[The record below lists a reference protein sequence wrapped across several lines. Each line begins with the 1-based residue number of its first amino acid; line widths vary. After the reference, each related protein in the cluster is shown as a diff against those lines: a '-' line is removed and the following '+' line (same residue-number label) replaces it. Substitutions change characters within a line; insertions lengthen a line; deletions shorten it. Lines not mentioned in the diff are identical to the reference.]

1 MLTPEQL
8 QNLPQELTDLYE
20 QLSEFILRDIA
31 RRIAK
36 GAQITDTAEYQM
48 YRARSLGLSTDEIA
62 AKIAEINGSSAAEV
76 NRLIREAA
84 AQSDEFDRKMLG
96 ADKGAAIP
104 LEDNQQLQKLI
115 SAQIAETAGKCENL
129 TNTMGFADHDFLG
142 RVYYLSMTD
151 MYRREMDAAHMK
163 VATGATDYMTA
174 IRQACNKLAASG
186 VRTIDYESGRSDR
199 IEVAARRAI
208 LTSVAH
214 VTHRI
219 SEQNGEEL
227 GADGW
232 EMSAHSGSRPSHA
245 VYQGRQYTQEQYER
259 IIKPL
264 ISEPNCRHDVFPII
278 LGVSEPVYTEE
289 ELQNI
294 DQPPF
299 TYEGRKY
306 TAYEASQQMRKME
319 RAMRKQKDRCIVA
332 DATGDEESFTAASIK
347 LRRQKDIYEDF
358 CKAADSYTQYERTYV
373 AGYDRR
379 LAGKTGAVTRK
390 QREFEKAQMR
400 LTEGTSHDIIEK
412 TETSDFKNI
421 ISPQNGMSKE
431 YQTVLENKFSGG
443 TADAKRAFTRYVKH
457 DSVAD
462 SSYDKTAHFSPV
474 TQKIKMNF
482 AKDQIN
488 PKGSGTTFFH
498 EHGHYI
504 DYTSCEGDGYTSTKS
519 PEFGKLLKSDFDSY
533 VNSVMKQNHIELP
546 AAYYKISKELSGH
559 KQHSVSDLFGG
570 ISGNQCVGR
579 YRHKDLYWT
588 KNGAVEKEAFAHM
601 YEAQFDAEKYELMK
615 KYFPNALN
623 EFEKLL
629 NGVIK

>member
-36 GAQITDTAEYQM
+36 GVQITDTAEYQM

-96 ADKGAAIP
+96 AEKGAAVP
-104 LEDNQQLQKLI
+104 LEENTQLQKLI

-151 MYRREMDAAHMK
+151 MYRREMDSAHMK

-199 IEVAARRAI
+199 IEVAARRAL

-278 LGVSEPVYTEE
+278 LGVSEPTYTEE

-299 TYEGRKY
+299 TYEGRTY

-332 DATGDEESFTAASIK
+332 DAAGDEESFTAASIK

-358 CKAADSYTQYERTYV
+358 CKAADSYTEYERTYV

-390 QREFEKAQMR
+390 QRKFEKAQLKM
-400 LTEGTSHDIIEK
+400 
-412 TETSDFKNI
+412 
-421 ISPQNGMSKE
+421 Q
-431 YQTVLENKFSGG
+431 
-443 TADAKRAFTRYVKH
+443 
-457 DSVAD
+457 DSVD
-462 SSYDKTAHFSPV
+462 YMSNSFKPKMSPKNFEL
-474 TQKIKMNF
+474 KIDN
-482 AKDQIN
+482 Q
-488 PKGSGTTFFH
+488 T
-498 EHGHYI
+498 
-504 DYTSCEGDGYTSTKS
+504 
-519 PEFGKLLKSDFDSY
+519 LQLKKIE
-533 VNSVMKQNHIELP
+533 NSK
-546 AAYYKISKELSGH
+546 
-559 KQHSVSDLFGG
+559 F
-570 ISGNQCVGR
+570 
-579 YRHKDLYWT
+579 DLYT
-588 KNGAVEKEAFAHM
+588 DEPDDKKQMAVR
-601 YEAQFDAEKYELMK
+601 
-615 KYFPNALN
+615 NT
-623 EFEKLL
+623 EKLL
-629 NGVIK
+629 TQALSKMPAKVDMPKVAVVDFERNGLNSNAIAGFHAESNTLFVNRKYKSKQDVLDYVNKTSGYFSNNTELAPYLHELGHKYYEDSIKTLAKSENMEYNKAKAIIDSRINDLIHDKNDHGDYLEQNISAYAQKGYLKNKTTEVVAECFAASPENNEAASILSLLKRSD

>member
-8 QNLPQELTDLYE
+8 QNLPQELTDLYD

-36 GAQITDTAEYQM
+36 GAEITDTAEYQL
-48 YRARSLGLSTDEIA
+48 YRAKSLGLSTDEIA
-62 AKIAEINGSSAAEV
+62 AKIAEINGSSASEI

-96 ADKGAAIP
+96 VDKGAAVP
-104 LEDNQQLQKLI
+104 LEENAQLQKLI

-151 MYRREMDAAHMK
+151 MYRREMDSAHMK
-163 VATGATDYMTA
+163 VVTGATDYMTA

-186 VRTIDYESGRSDR
+186 VRTIDYESRRSDR

-245 VYQGRQYTQEQYER
+245 VYQGRQYTQKQYER

-289 ELQNI
+289 ELRNI

-299 TYEGRKY
+299 TYEGRTY

-332 DATGDEESFTAASIK
+332 DAAGDEESFTAASIK

-358 CKAADSYTQYERTYV
+358 CKAADSYTEYERTYV

-400 LTEGTSHDIIEK
+400 LTDQSNSGKIKGQRAVVSNSDGTKHYAHKVGTIDVNDQNAVNKFVSRFEK
-412 TETSDFKNI
+412 KYTNADKEHCLVIKPDGTVYMSRGD
-421 ISPQNGMSKE
+421 GMSVNTFELLGEKELKGCFTTHNHPKE
-431 YQTVLENKFSGG
+431 YTQYSFSYEDFDFTRATSG
-443 TADAKRAFTRYVKH
+443 KRMRAF
-457 DSVAD
+457 
-462 SSYDKTAHFSPV
+462 
-474 TQKIKMNF
+474 
-482 AKDQIN
+482 
-488 PKGSGTTFFH
+488 
-498 EHGHYI
+498 
-504 DYTSCEGDGYTSTKS
+504 DYKYE
-519 PEFGKLLKSDFDSY
+519 
-533 VNSVMKQNHIELP
+533 
-546 AAYYKISKELSGH
+546 
-559 KQHSVSDLFGG
+559 
-570 ISGNQCVGR
+570 
-579 YRHKDLYWT
+579 
-588 KNGAVEKEAFAHM
+588 
-601 YEAQFDAEKYELMK
+601 YEAIFPDKPIPQEEMEDVFSEMKSQKYVLFDESGLPEEDFIENAQHIIVENACK
-615 KYFPNALN
+615 KLGITYTRRL
-623 EFEKLL
+623 KD
-629 NGVIK
+629 G

>member
-8 QNLPQELTDLYE
+8 QNLPQELTDLYD

-36 GAQITDTAEYQM
+36 GAQITDTAEYQL

-62 AKIAEINGSSAAEV
+62 AKIAEINGSSAAEI

-96 ADKGAAIP
+96 ADNGAAVP
-104 LEDNQQLQKLI
+104 LEENKQLQKLI
-115 SAQIAETAGKCENL
+115 SAQIKETSGKCENL

-151 MYRREMDAAHMK
+151 MYRREMDSAHMK
-163 VATGATDYMTA
+163 VATGTTDYMTA

-186 VRTIDYESGRSDR
+186 VRTIDYESGRSNR
-199 IEVAARRAI
+199 IEVAARRAL

-219 SEQNGEEL
+219 SEENGEEL

-245 VYQGRQYTQEQYER
+245 IYQGRQYTQEQYER

-332 DATGDEESFTAASIK
+332 DAAGDEDSFTAASIK

-379 LAGKTGAVTRK
+379 LAGKTGAVTRR
-390 QREFEKAQMR
+390 QREFEKAQVR
-400 LTEGTSHDIIEK
+400 LTDSSGSDKIKGQRAVVRDSDGTKHYAHKVGTIDVNDQNAVNKLVSKFEK
-412 TETSDFKNI
+412 KYTHADKEHCLVIKSDGTVYMSRGDGNSVNTFELLGEEELKGCFTTHNHPKEYTQYSFSFQDFDFTREINGKRMRAIDFKY
-421 ISPQNGMSKE
+421 E
-431 YQTVLENKFSGG
+431 
-443 TADAKRAFTRYVKH
+443 
-457 DSVAD
+457 
-462 SSYDKTAHFSPV
+462 
-474 TQKIKMNF
+474 
-482 AKDQIN
+482 
-488 PKGSGTTFFH
+488 
-498 EHGHYI
+498 
-504 DYTSCEGDGYTSTKS
+504 
-519 PEFGKLLKSDFDSY
+519 
-533 VNSVMKQNHIELP
+533 
-546 AAYYKISKELSGH
+546 
-559 KQHSVSDLFGG
+559 
-570 ISGNQCVGR
+570 
-579 YRHKDLYWT
+579 
-588 KNGAVEKEAFAHM
+588 
-601 YEAQFDAEKYELMK
+601 YEAI
-615 KYFPNALN
+615 FPNRTISESEMLDVYN
-623 EFEKLL
+623 DVENDKHKLFDECGYGFDDYEE
-629 NGVIK
+629 NIQHVVIKEMCKRLGIKYTRRLRDG

>member
-8 QNLPQELTDLYE
+8 QNLPQELTDLYD

-36 GAQITDTAEYQM
+36 GAEITDTAEYQL
-48 YRARSLGLSTDEIA
+48 YRAKSLGLSTDEIA
-62 AKIAEINGSSAAEV
+62 AKIAEINGSSASEI

-96 ADKGAAIP
+96 VDKGAAVP
-104 LEDNQQLQKLI
+104 LEENAQLQKLI

-151 MYRREMDAAHMK
+151 MYRQEMDSAHMK

-299 TYEGRKY
+299 TYEGRTY

-332 DATGDEESFTAASIK
+332 DAAGDEEAFATASIR
-347 LRRQKDIYEDF
+347 LNRQKYIYEDF
-358 CKAADSYTQYERTYV
+358 CKAADSYTEYERTYV
-373 AGYDRR
+373 TGFNRSIAARSGVAAIKKEYKLIASTLDKSAVPSIDDFKKMLYNNSDEYKQLRHQFNEKVINSDYDDIKH
-379 LAGKTGAVTRK
+379 LNGSLSDKVTR
-390 QREFEKAQMR
+390 QW
-400 LTEGTSHDIIEK
+400 
-412 TETSDFKNI
+412 
-421 ISPQNGMSKE
+421 
-431 YQTVLENKFSGG
+431 YVL
-443 TADAKRAFTRYVKH
+443 
-457 DSVAD
+457 
-462 SSYDKTAHFSPV
+462 YDKKIPDMIDRNQSIEDQARQAHALRNQFRTNARDLMLNQDERKWLDKSHPNLTFEEQVDKKMSDKGMTRDEAIQDILKTAS
-474 TQKIKMNF
+474 
-482 AKDQIN
+482 
-488 PKGSGTTFFH
+488 
-498 EHGHYI
+498 
-504 DYTSCEGDGYTSTKS
+504 KS
-519 PEFGKLLKSDFDSY
+519 NKKVNEKFKL
-533 VNSVMKQNHIELP
+533 
-546 AAYYKISKELSGH
+546 
-559 KQHSVSDLFGG
+559 
-570 ISGNQCVGR
+570 
-579 YRHKDLYWT
+579 
-588 KNGAVEKEAFAHM
+588 
-601 YEAQFDAEKYELMK
+601 
-615 KYFPNALN
+615 
-623 EFEKLL
+623 
-629 NGVIK
+629 

>member
-8 QNLPQELTDLYE
+8 QNLPQELTDLYD

-36 GAQITDTAEYQM
+36 GAQITDTAEYQL

-62 AKIAEINGSSAAEV
+62 AKIAEINGSSAAEI

-96 ADKGAAIP
+96 VDKGAAVP
-104 LEDNQQLQKLI
+104 LEENAQLQKLI

-151 MYRREMDAAHMK
+151 MYRREMDSAHMK
-163 VATGATDYMTA
+163 VVTGATDYMTA
-174 IRQACNKLAASG
+174 IRQDCNKLAASG
-186 VRTIDYESGRSDR
+186 VRTIDYESRRSDR
-199 IEVAARRAI
+199 IEVATRRAI

-245 VYQGRQYTQEQYER
+245 VYQGRQYTQKQYER

-299 TYEGRKY
+299 TYEGRTY

-332 DATGDEESFTAASIK
+332 DAAGDEEAFATASIR
-347 LRRQKDIYEDF
+347 LNRQKYIYEDF
-358 CKAADSYTQYERTYV
+358 CKAADSYTEYERTYV
-373 AGYDRR
+373 TGFNRSIAARSGVAAIKKEYKLIASTLDKSAVPSIDDFKKMLYNNSDEYKQLRHQFNEKVINSDYDDIKH
-379 LAGKTGAVTRK
+379 LNGSLSDKVTR
-390 QREFEKAQMR
+390 QW
-400 LTEGTSHDIIEK
+400 
-412 TETSDFKNI
+412 
-421 ISPQNGMSKE
+421 
-431 YQTVLENKFSGG
+431 YVL
-443 TADAKRAFTRYVKH
+443 
-457 DSVAD
+457 
-462 SSYDKTAHFSPV
+462 YDKKIPDMIDRNQSIEDQARQAHALRNQFRTNARDLMLNQDERKWLDKSHPNLTFEEQVDKKMSDKGMTRDEAIQDILKTAS
-474 TQKIKMNF
+474 
-482 AKDQIN
+482 
-488 PKGSGTTFFH
+488 
-498 EHGHYI
+498 
-504 DYTSCEGDGYTSTKS
+504 KS
-519 PEFGKLLKSDFDSY
+519 NKKVNEKFKL
-533 VNSVMKQNHIELP
+533 
-546 AAYYKISKELSGH
+546 
-559 KQHSVSDLFGG
+559 
-570 ISGNQCVGR
+570 
-579 YRHKDLYWT
+579 
-588 KNGAVEKEAFAHM
+588 
-601 YEAQFDAEKYELMK
+601 
-615 KYFPNALN
+615 
-623 EFEKLL
+623 
-629 NGVIK
+629 

>member
-8 QNLPQELTDLYE
+8 QNLPQELTDLYSE
-20 QLSEFILRDIA
+20 LSEFILRDIA

-36 GAQITDTAEYQM
+36 GAQITDTAEYQL

-62 AKIAEINGSSAAEV
+62 EKIAEINGSSAAEI

-96 ADKGAAIP
+96 AEKGAAVP
-104 LEDNQQLQKLI
+104 LEENTQLQKLI

-151 MYRREMDAAHMK
+151 MYRREMDSAHMK

-199 IEVAARRAI
+199 IEVAARRAL

-278 LGVSEPVYTEE
+278 LGVSEPTYTEE
-289 ELQNI
+289 ELRNI

-299 TYEGRKY
+299 TYEGRTY

-332 DATGDEESFTAASIK
+332 DAAGDEESFTAASIK

-358 CKAADSYTQYERTYV
+358 CKAADSYTEYERTYV

-390 QREFEKAQMR
+390 QRKFEKAQLKM
-400 LTEGTSHDIIEK
+400 
-412 TETSDFKNI
+412 
-421 ISPQNGMSKE
+421 Q
-431 YQTVLENKFSGG
+431 
-443 TADAKRAFTRYVKH
+443 
-457 DSVAD
+457 DSVD
-462 SSYDKTAHFSPV
+462 YMSNSFKPKMSPKNFEL
-474 TQKIKMNF
+474 KIDN
-482 AKDQIN
+482 Q
-488 PKGSGTTFFH
+488 T
-498 EHGHYI
+498 
-504 DYTSCEGDGYTSTKS
+504 
-519 PEFGKLLKSDFDSY
+519 LQLKKIE
-533 VNSVMKQNHIELP
+533 NSK
-546 AAYYKISKELSGH
+546 
-559 KQHSVSDLFGG
+559 F
-570 ISGNQCVGR
+570 
-579 YRHKDLYWT
+579 DLYT
-588 KNGAVEKEAFAHM
+588 DEPDDKKQMAVR
-601 YEAQFDAEKYELMK
+601 
-615 KYFPNALN
+615 NT
-623 EFEKLL
+623 EKLL
-629 NGVIK
+629 TQALSKMPAKVDMPKVAVVDFERNGLNSNAIAGFHAESNTLFVNRKYKSKQDVLDYVNKTSGYFSNNTELAPYLHELGHKYYEDSIKTLAKSENMEYNKAKAIIDSRINDLIHDKNDHGDYLEQNISAYAQKGYLKNKTTEVVAECFAASPENNEAASILSLLKRSD

>member
-8 QNLPQELTDLYE
+8 QNLPQELTDLYG
-20 QLSEFILRDIA
+20 QLSEFILQDIA

-36 GAQITDTAEYQM
+36 GAQITDTAEYQL

-62 AKIAEINGSSAAEV
+62 AKIAEINGSSAAEI

-151 MYRREMDAAHMK
+151 MYRREMDSAHMK
-163 VATGATDYMTA
+163 VVTGVTDYMTA

-199 IEVAARRAI
+199 IEVAARRTL

-299 TYEGRKY
+299 TYEGRTY

-332 DATGDEESFTAASIK
+332 DAAGDEEAFATASIR
-347 LRRQKDIYEDF
+347 LNRQKYIYEDF
-358 CKAADSYTQYERTYV
+358 CKAADSYTEYERTYV
-373 AGYDRR
+373 TGFNRSIAARSGVAAIKKEYKLIASTLDKSAVPSIDDFKKMLYNNSDEYKQLRHQFNEKVINSDYDDIKH
-379 LAGKTGAVTRK
+379 LNGSLSDKVTR
-390 QREFEKAQMR
+390 QW
-400 LTEGTSHDIIEK
+400 
-412 TETSDFKNI
+412 
-421 ISPQNGMSKE
+421 
-431 YQTVLENKFSGG
+431 YVL
-443 TADAKRAFTRYVKH
+443 
-457 DSVAD
+457 
-462 SSYDKTAHFSPV
+462 YDKKIPDMIDRNQSIEDQARQAHALRNQFRTNARDLMLNQDERKWLDKSHPNLTFEEQVDKKMSDKGMTRDEAIQDILKTAS
-474 TQKIKMNF
+474 
-482 AKDQIN
+482 
-488 PKGSGTTFFH
+488 
-498 EHGHYI
+498 
-504 DYTSCEGDGYTSTKS
+504 KS
-519 PEFGKLLKSDFDSY
+519 NKKVNEKFKL
-533 VNSVMKQNHIELP
+533 
-546 AAYYKISKELSGH
+546 
-559 KQHSVSDLFGG
+559 
-570 ISGNQCVGR
+570 
-579 YRHKDLYWT
+579 
-588 KNGAVEKEAFAHM
+588 
-601 YEAQFDAEKYELMK
+601 
-615 KYFPNALN
+615 
-623 EFEKLL
+623 
-629 NGVIK
+629 

>member
-8 QNLPQELTDLYE
+8 QNLPQELTDLYD

-36 GAQITDTAEYQM
+36 GAQITDTAEYQL
-48 YRARSLGLSTDEIA
+48 YRAKSLGLSTDEIA

-104 LEDNQQLQKLI
+104 LEENTQLQKLI

-151 MYRREMDAAHMK
+151 MYRREMDSAHMK
-163 VATGATDYMTA
+163 VVTGATDYMTA

-199 IEVAARRAI
+199 IEVAARRAL

-245 VYQGRQYTQEQYER
+245 VYQGRQYTQKQYER

-299 TYEGRKY
+299 TYEGRTY

-332 DATGDEESFTAASIK
+332 DAAGDEESFTTASIK

-390 QREFEKAQMR
+390 QRAFEKVQIR
-400 LTEGTSHDIIEK
+400 LTEEKNRAIIEQEK
-412 TETSDFKNI
+412 RKEQFRSDLKRGKINTSLDVKNQKKHI
-421 ISPQNGMSKE
+421 ISPEWKNNVRQQIKKLHDGDTKAASPKSRLFKDVTPEKLFKE
-431 YQTVLENKFSGG
+431 YSGKGTLRLQKNSTTVDEFV
-443 TADAKRAFTRYVKH
+443 TADYPVGITFDRKLQKYVRTRRFQIRYQDGGYH
-457 DSVAD
+457 L
-462 SSYDKTAHFSPV
+462 FPV
-474 TQKIKMNF
+474 
-482 AKDQIN
+482 
-488 PKGSGTTFFH
+488 S
-498 EHGHYI
+498 
-504 DYTSCEGDGYTSTKS
+504 
-519 PEFGKLLKSDFDSY
+519 
-533 VNSVMKQNHIELP
+533 
-546 AAYYKISKELSGH
+546 
-559 KQHSVSDLFGG
+559 
-570 ISGNQCVGR
+570 
-579 YRHKDLYWT
+579 
-588 KNGAVEKEAFAHM
+588 EKE
-601 YEAQFDAEKYELMK
+601 DD
-615 KYFPNALN
+615 
-623 EFEKLL
+623 
-629 NGVIK
+629 

>member
-8 QNLPQELTDLYE
+8 QNLPQELTDLYD

-36 GAQITDTAEYQM
+36 GAQITDTAEYQL

-62 AKIAEINGSSAAEV
+62 AKIAEINGSSAAEI

-96 ADKGAAIP
+96 ADKGAAVP
-104 LEDNQQLQKLI
+104 LEENTQLQKLI
-115 SAQIAETAGKCENL
+115 SAQIVETAGKCENL

-151 MYRREMDAAHMK
+151 MYRREMDSAHMK

-199 IEVAARRAI
+199 IEVAARRAL

-289 ELQNI
+289 ELKNI
-294 DQPPF
+294 DQSPF

-332 DATGDEESFTAASIK
+332 DAAGDEDSFTAASIK

-390 QREFEKAQMR
+390 QREFEKAQIR
-400 LTEGTSHDIIEK
+400 LTEEKNRAIIEQEK
-412 TETSDFKNI
+412 RKEQFRSDLKSGKINTSLDVKNQKKHI
-421 ISPQNGMSKE
+421 ISPEWKNNVRQQIKKLHDGDTKAASPKSRLFKDVTPEKLFKE
-431 YQTVLENKFSGG
+431 YSGKGTLRLQKNSTTVDEFV
-443 TADAKRAFTRYVKH
+443 TADYPVGITFDRKLQKYVRTRRFQIRYQDGGYH
-457 DSVAD
+457 L
-462 SSYDKTAHFSPV
+462 FPV
-474 TQKIKMNF
+474 
-482 AKDQIN
+482 
-488 PKGSGTTFFH
+488 S
-498 EHGHYI
+498 
-504 DYTSCEGDGYTSTKS
+504 
-519 PEFGKLLKSDFDSY
+519 
-533 VNSVMKQNHIELP
+533 
-546 AAYYKISKELSGH
+546 
-559 KQHSVSDLFGG
+559 
-570 ISGNQCVGR
+570 
-579 YRHKDLYWT
+579 
-588 KNGAVEKEAFAHM
+588 EKE
-601 YEAQFDAEKYELMK
+601 DD
-615 KYFPNALN
+615 
-623 EFEKLL
+623 
-629 NGVIK
+629 

>member
-8 QNLPQELTDLYE
+8 QNLPQELTDLYD

-36 GAQITDTAEYQM
+36 GAEITDTAEYQL
-48 YRARSLGLSTDEIA
+48 YRAKSLGLSTDEIA
-62 AKIAEINGSSAAEV
+62 AKIAEINGSSASEI

-96 ADKGAAIP
+96 VDKGAAVP
-104 LEDNQQLQKLI
+104 LEENAQLQKLI

-151 MYRREMDAAHMK
+151 MYRREMDSAHMK
-163 VATGATDYMTA
+163 VVTGATDYMTA

-278 LGVSEPVYTEE
+278 LGVSEPTYTEE

-299 TYEGRKY
+299 TYEGRTY

-332 DATGDEESFTAASIK
+332 DAAGDEESFTTASIK

-390 QREFEKAQMR
+390 QRAFEKVQIR
-400 LTEGTSHDIIEK
+400 LTEEKNRAIIEQEK
-412 TETSDFKNI
+412 RKEQFRSDLKSGKINTSLDVKNQKKHI
-421 ISPQNGMSKE
+421 ISPEWKNNVRQQIKKLHDGDTKAASPKSRLFKDVTPEKLFKE
-431 YQTVLENKFSGG
+431 YSGKGTLRLQKNSTTVDEFV
-443 TADAKRAFTRYVKH
+443 TADYPVGITFDRKLQKYVRTRRFQIRYQDGGYH
-457 DSVAD
+457 L
-462 SSYDKTAHFSPV
+462 FPV
-474 TQKIKMNF
+474 
-482 AKDQIN
+482 
-488 PKGSGTTFFH
+488 S
-498 EHGHYI
+498 
-504 DYTSCEGDGYTSTKS
+504 
-519 PEFGKLLKSDFDSY
+519 
-533 VNSVMKQNHIELP
+533 
-546 AAYYKISKELSGH
+546 
-559 KQHSVSDLFGG
+559 
-570 ISGNQCVGR
+570 
-579 YRHKDLYWT
+579 
-588 KNGAVEKEAFAHM
+588 EKE
-601 YEAQFDAEKYELMK
+601 DD
-615 KYFPNALN
+615 
-623 EFEKLL
+623 
-629 NGVIK
+629 

>member
-8 QNLPQELTDLYE
+8 QNLPQDLTDLYE

-36 GAQITDTAEYQM
+36 GAQITDTAEYQL

-62 AKIAEINGSSAAEV
+62 AKIAEINGSSAAEI

-104 LEDNQQLQKLI
+104 LEENTQLQKLI
-115 SAQIAETAGKCENL
+115 SAQIKETSWKCENL

-151 MYRREMDAAHMK
+151 MYRREMDSAHMK
-163 VATGATDYMTA
+163 VTTGATDYMTA
-174 IRQACNKLAASG
+174 IRQACSKLAASG

-199 IEVAARRAI
+199 IEVAARRAL

-219 SEQNGEEL
+219 SEENGEEL

-245 VYQGRQYTQEQYER
+245 IYQGRQYTQEQYER

-278 LGVSEPVYTEE
+278 LGVSEPAYTEE
-289 ELQNI
+289 ELRNI

-332 DATGDEESFTAASIK
+332 DAAGDEESFTAASIK

-379 LAGKTGAVTRK
+379 LAGKTGAVTRR
-390 QREFEKAQMR
+390 QREFEKAQVR
-400 LTEGTSHDIIEK
+400 LTDSSGSDKIKGQRAVVRDSDGTKHYAHKVGTIDVNDQNAVNKLVSKFEK
-412 TETSDFKNI
+412 KYTHADKEHCLVIKSDGTVYMSRGDGNSVNTFELLGEEELKGCFTTHNHPKEYTQYSFSFQDFDFTREINGKRMRAIDFKY
-421 ISPQNGMSKE
+421 E
-431 YQTVLENKFSGG
+431 
-443 TADAKRAFTRYVKH
+443 
-457 DSVAD
+457 
-462 SSYDKTAHFSPV
+462 
-474 TQKIKMNF
+474 
-482 AKDQIN
+482 
-488 PKGSGTTFFH
+488 
-498 EHGHYI
+498 
-504 DYTSCEGDGYTSTKS
+504 
-519 PEFGKLLKSDFDSY
+519 
-533 VNSVMKQNHIELP
+533 
-546 AAYYKISKELSGH
+546 
-559 KQHSVSDLFGG
+559 
-570 ISGNQCVGR
+570 
-579 YRHKDLYWT
+579 
-588 KNGAVEKEAFAHM
+588 
-601 YEAQFDAEKYELMK
+601 YEAI
-615 KYFPNALN
+615 FPNRTISESEMLDVYN
-623 EFEKLL
+623 DVENDKHKLFDECGYGFDDYEE
-629 NGVIK
+629 NIQHVVIKEMCKRLGIKYTRRLRDG

>member
-8 QNLPQELTDLYE
+8 QNLPQELTDLYD

-36 GAQITDTAEYQM
+36 GAQITDTAEYQL

-62 AKIAEINGSSAAEV
+62 AKIAEINGSSAAEI

-96 ADKGAAIP
+96 VDKGAAVP
-104 LEDNQQLQKLI
+104 LEENAQLQKLI

-151 MYRREMDAAHMK
+151 MYRREMDSAHMK
-163 VATGATDYMTA
+163 VVTGATDYMTA
-174 IRQACNKLAASG
+174 IRQDCNKLAASG

-199 IEVAARRAI
+199 IEVAARRTL

-299 TYEGRKY
+299 TYEGRTY

-332 DATGDEESFTAASIK
+332 DAAGDEEAFATASIR
-347 LRRQKDIYEDF
+347 LNRQKYIYEDF
-358 CKAADSYTQYERTYV
+358 CKAADSYTEYERTYV
-373 AGYDRR
+373 TGFNRSIAARSGVAAIKKEYKLIASTLDKSAVPSIDDFKKMLYNNSDEYKQLRHQFNEKVINSDYDDIKH
-379 LAGKTGAVTRK
+379 LNGSLSDKVTR
-390 QREFEKAQMR
+390 QW
-400 LTEGTSHDIIEK
+400 
-412 TETSDFKNI
+412 
-421 ISPQNGMSKE
+421 
-431 YQTVLENKFSGG
+431 YVL
-443 TADAKRAFTRYVKH
+443 
-457 DSVAD
+457 
-462 SSYDKTAHFSPV
+462 YDKKIPDMIDRNQSIEDQARQAHALRNQFRTNARDLMLNQDERKWLDKSHPNLTFEEQVDKKMSDKGMTRDEAIQDILKTAS
-474 TQKIKMNF
+474 
-482 AKDQIN
+482 
-488 PKGSGTTFFH
+488 
-498 EHGHYI
+498 
-504 DYTSCEGDGYTSTKS
+504 KS
-519 PEFGKLLKSDFDSY
+519 NKKVNEKFKL
-533 VNSVMKQNHIELP
+533 
-546 AAYYKISKELSGH
+546 
-559 KQHSVSDLFGG
+559 
-570 ISGNQCVGR
+570 
-579 YRHKDLYWT
+579 
-588 KNGAVEKEAFAHM
+588 
-601 YEAQFDAEKYELMK
+601 
-615 KYFPNALN
+615 
-623 EFEKLL
+623 
-629 NGVIK
+629 

>member
-8 QNLPQELTDLYE
+8 QNLPQELTDLYD

-36 GAQITDTAEYQM
+36 GAQITDTAEYQL

-62 AKIAEINGSSAAEV
+62 AKIAEINGSSAAEI

-104 LEDNQQLQKLI
+104 LEENTQLQKLI

-151 MYRREMDAAHMK
+151 MYRREMDSAHMK
-163 VATGATDYMTA
+163 VVTGVTDYMTA

-199 IEVAARRAI
+199 IEVAARRTL

-289 ELQNI
+289 ELKNI
-294 DQPPF
+294 DQSPF

-332 DATGDEESFTAASIK
+332 DAAGDEDSFTAASIK

-390 QREFEKAQMR
+390 QREFEKAQIR
-400 LTEGTSHDIIEK
+400 LTEEKNRAIIEQEK
-412 TETSDFKNI
+412 RKEQFRSDLKSGKINTSLDVKNQKKHI
-421 ISPQNGMSKE
+421 ISPEWKNNVRQQIKKLHDGDTKAASPKSRLFKDVTPEKLFKE
-431 YQTVLENKFSGG
+431 YSGKGTLRLQKNSTTVDEFV
-443 TADAKRAFTRYVKH
+443 TADYPVGITFDRKMQKYVRTRRFQIRYQDGGYH
-457 DSVAD
+457 L
-462 SSYDKTAHFSPV
+462 FPV
-474 TQKIKMNF
+474 
-482 AKDQIN
+482 
-488 PKGSGTTFFH
+488 S
-498 EHGHYI
+498 
-504 DYTSCEGDGYTSTKS
+504 
-519 PEFGKLLKSDFDSY
+519 
-533 VNSVMKQNHIELP
+533 
-546 AAYYKISKELSGH
+546 
-559 KQHSVSDLFGG
+559 
-570 ISGNQCVGR
+570 
-579 YRHKDLYWT
+579 
-588 KNGAVEKEAFAHM
+588 EKE
-601 YEAQFDAEKYELMK
+601 DD
-615 KYFPNALN
+615 
-623 EFEKLL
+623 
-629 NGVIK
+629 

>member
-8 QNLPQELTDLYE
+8 QNLPQELTDLYD

-36 GAQITDTAEYQM
+36 GAQITDTAEYQL

-62 AKIAEINGSSAAEV
+62 AKIAEINGSSAAEI

-104 LEDNQQLQKLI
+104 LEENTQLQKLI

-163 VATGATDYMTA
+163 VVTGATDYMTA

-199 IEVAARRAI
+199 IEVAARRAL

-299 TYEGRKY
+299 TYEGRTY

-332 DATGDEESFTAASIK
+332 DAAGDEEAFATASIR
-347 LRRQKDIYEDF
+347 LNRQKYIYEDF
-358 CKAADSYTQYERTYV
+358 CKAADSYTEYERTYV
-373 AGYDRR
+373 TGFNRSIAARSGVAAIKKEYKLIASTLDKSAVPSIDDFKKMLYNSDEYKQLRHQFNEKVINSDYDDIKH
-379 LAGKTGAVTRK
+379 LNGSLSDKVTR
-390 QREFEKAQMR
+390 QW
-400 LTEGTSHDIIEK
+400 
-412 TETSDFKNI
+412 
-421 ISPQNGMSKE
+421 
-431 YQTVLENKFSGG
+431 YVL
-443 TADAKRAFTRYVKH
+443 
-457 DSVAD
+457 
-462 SSYDKTAHFSPV
+462 YDKKIPDMIDRNQSIEDQARQAHALRNQFRTNARDLMLNQDERKWLDKSHPNLTFEEQVDKKMSDKGMTRDEAIQDILKTAS
-474 TQKIKMNF
+474 
-482 AKDQIN
+482 
-488 PKGSGTTFFH
+488 
-498 EHGHYI
+498 
-504 DYTSCEGDGYTSTKS
+504 KS
-519 PEFGKLLKSDFDSY
+519 NKKVNEKFKL
-533 VNSVMKQNHIELP
+533 
-546 AAYYKISKELSGH
+546 
-559 KQHSVSDLFGG
+559 
-570 ISGNQCVGR
+570 
-579 YRHKDLYWT
+579 
-588 KNGAVEKEAFAHM
+588 
-601 YEAQFDAEKYELMK
+601 
-615 KYFPNALN
+615 
-623 EFEKLL
+623 
-629 NGVIK
+629 

>member
-8 QNLPQELTDLYE
+8 QNLPQELTDLYG
-20 QLSEFILRDIA
+20 QLSEFILQDIA

-36 GAQITDTAEYQM
+36 GAQITDTAEYQL

-62 AKIAEINGSSAAEV
+62 AKIAEINGSSAAEI

-104 LEDNQQLQKLI
+104 LEENTQLQKLI

-151 MYRREMDAAHMK
+151 MYRREMDSAHMK
-163 VATGATDYMTA
+163 VVTGVTDYMTA
-174 IRQACNKLAASG
+174 IRQACNKLVASG

-278 LGVSEPVYTEE
+278 LGVSEPTYTEE

-299 TYEGRKY
+299 TYEGRTY

-332 DATGDEESFTAASIK
+332 DAAGDEEAFATASIR
-347 LRRQKDIYEDF
+347 LNRQKYIYEDF
-358 CKAADSYTQYERTYV
+358 CKAADSYTEYERTYV
-373 AGYDRR
+373 TGFNRSIAARSGVAAIKKEYKLIASTLDKSAVPSIDDFKKMLYNNSDEYKQLRHQFNEKVINSDYDDIKH
-379 LAGKTGAVTRK
+379 LNGSLSDKVTRQWYVLHDK
-390 QREFEKAQMR
+390 KIPDMIDRNQSIEDQARQAHALRNQFRTNARDLMLNQDERKWLDKSHPNLTFEEQVDKKMSDKGMTRDEAIQ
-400 LTEGTSHDIIEK
+400 DI
-412 TETSDFKNI
+412 
-421 ISPQNGMSKE
+421 
-431 YQTVLENKFSGG
+431 L
-443 TADAKRAFTRYVKH
+443 
-457 DSVAD
+457 
-462 SSYDKTAHFSPV
+462 KTAS
-474 TQKIKMNF
+474 
-482 AKDQIN
+482 
-488 PKGSGTTFFH
+488 
-498 EHGHYI
+498 
-504 DYTSCEGDGYTSTKS
+504 KS
-519 PEFGKLLKSDFDSY
+519 NKKVNEKFKL
-533 VNSVMKQNHIELP
+533 
-546 AAYYKISKELSGH
+546 
-559 KQHSVSDLFGG
+559 
-570 ISGNQCVGR
+570 
-579 YRHKDLYWT
+579 
-588 KNGAVEKEAFAHM
+588 
-601 YEAQFDAEKYELMK
+601 
-615 KYFPNALN
+615 
-623 EFEKLL
+623 
-629 NGVIK
+629 

>member
-8 QNLPQELTDLYE
+8 QNLPQELTDLYD

-36 GAQITDTAEYQM
+36 GAQITDTAEYQL

-62 AKIAEINGSSAAEV
+62 AKIAEINGSSAAEI

-96 ADKGAAIP
+96 VDKGAAVP
-104 LEDNQQLQKLI
+104 LEENAQLQKLI

-151 MYRREMDAAHMK
+151 MYRREMDSAHMK
-163 VATGATDYMTA
+163 VVTGATDYMTA
-174 IRQACNKLAASG
+174 IRQDCNKLAASG
-186 VRTIDYESGRSDR
+186 VRTIDYESRRSDR

-299 TYEGRKY
+299 TYEGRTY

-332 DATGDEESFTAASIK
+332 DAAGDEEAFATASIR
-347 LRRQKDIYEDF
+347 LNRQKYIYEDF
-358 CKAADSYTQYERTYV
+358 CKAADSYTEYERTYV
-373 AGYDRR
+373 TGFNRSIAARSGVAAIKKEYKLIASTLDKSAVPSIDDFKKMLYNNSDEYKQLRHQFNEKVINSDYDDIKH
-379 LAGKTGAVTRK
+379 LNGSLSDKVTRQWYVLHDK
-390 QREFEKAQMR
+390 KIPDMIDRNQSIEDQARQAHALRNQFRTNARDLMLNQDERKWLDKSHPNLTFEEQVDKKMSDKGMTRDEAIQ
-400 LTEGTSHDIIEK
+400 DI
-412 TETSDFKNI
+412 
-421 ISPQNGMSKE
+421 
-431 YQTVLENKFSGG
+431 L
-443 TADAKRAFTRYVKH
+443 
-457 DSVAD
+457 
-462 SSYDKTAHFSPV
+462 KTAS
-474 TQKIKMNF
+474 
-482 AKDQIN
+482 
-488 PKGSGTTFFH
+488 
-498 EHGHYI
+498 
-504 DYTSCEGDGYTSTKS
+504 KS
-519 PEFGKLLKSDFDSY
+519 NKKVNEKFKL
-533 VNSVMKQNHIELP
+533 
-546 AAYYKISKELSGH
+546 
-559 KQHSVSDLFGG
+559 
-570 ISGNQCVGR
+570 
-579 YRHKDLYWT
+579 
-588 KNGAVEKEAFAHM
+588 
-601 YEAQFDAEKYELMK
+601 
-615 KYFPNALN
+615 
-623 EFEKLL
+623 
-629 NGVIK
+629 

>member
-8 QNLPQELTDLYE
+8 QNLPQELTDLYD

-36 GAQITDTAEYQM
+36 GAKITDTAEYQL

-62 AKIAEINGSSAAEV
+62 AKIAEINGSSAAEI

-96 ADKGAAIP
+96 ADKSAAVP
-104 LEDNQQLQKLI
+104 LEENAQLQKLI

-151 MYRREMDAAHMK
+151 MYRREMDSAHMK

-199 IEVAARRAI
+199 IEVAARRAL

-299 TYEGRKY
+299 TYEGRTY

-332 DATGDEESFTAASIK
+332 DAAGDEEAFATASIR
-347 LRRQKDIYEDF
+347 LNRQKYIYEDF
-358 CKAADSYTQYERTYV
+358 CKAADSYTEYERTYV
-373 AGYDRR
+373 TGFNRSIAARSGVAAIKKEYKLIASTLDKSAVPSIDDFKKMLYNNSDEYKQLRHQFNEKVINSDYDDIKH
-379 LAGKTGAVTRK
+379 LNGSLSDKVTRQWYVLHDK
-390 QREFEKAQMR
+390 KIPDMIDRNQSIEDQARQAHALRNQFRTNARDLMLNQDERKWLDKSHPNLTFEEQVDKKMSDKGMTRDEAIQ
-400 LTEGTSHDIIEK
+400 DI
-412 TETSDFKNI
+412 
-421 ISPQNGMSKE
+421 
-431 YQTVLENKFSGG
+431 L
-443 TADAKRAFTRYVKH
+443 
-457 DSVAD
+457 
-462 SSYDKTAHFSPV
+462 KTAS
-474 TQKIKMNF
+474 
-482 AKDQIN
+482 
-488 PKGSGTTFFH
+488 
-498 EHGHYI
+498 
-504 DYTSCEGDGYTSTKS
+504 KS
-519 PEFGKLLKSDFDSY
+519 NKKVNEKFKL
-533 VNSVMKQNHIELP
+533 
-546 AAYYKISKELSGH
+546 
-559 KQHSVSDLFGG
+559 
-570 ISGNQCVGR
+570 
-579 YRHKDLYWT
+579 
-588 KNGAVEKEAFAHM
+588 
-601 YEAQFDAEKYELMK
+601 
-615 KYFPNALN
+615 
-623 EFEKLL
+623 
-629 NGVIK
+629 

>member
-8 QNLPQELTDLYE
+8 QNLPQELTDLYD

-36 GAQITDTAEYQM
+36 GAQITDTAEYQL

-62 AKIAEINGSSAAEV
+62 AKIAEINGSSAAEI

-96 ADKGAAIP
+96 ADKGAAVP
-104 LEDNQQLQKLI
+104 LEENTQLQKLI
-115 SAQIAETAGKCENL
+115 SAQIVETAGKCENL

-151 MYRREMDAAHMK
+151 MYRREMDSAHMK

-199 IEVAARRAI
+199 IEVAARRAL

-289 ELQNI
+289 ELKNI

-332 DATGDEESFTAASIK
+332 DAAGDEEAFATASIR
-347 LRRQKDIYEDF
+347 LNRQKYIYEDF
-358 CKAADSYTQYERTYV
+358 CKAADSYTEYERTYV
-373 AGYDRR
+373 TGFNRSIAARSGVAAIKKEYKLIASTLDKSAVPSIDDFKKMLYNNSDEYKQLRHQFNEKVINSDYDDIKH
-379 LAGKTGAVTRK
+379 LNGSLSDKVTR
-390 QREFEKAQMR
+390 QW
-400 LTEGTSHDIIEK
+400 
-412 TETSDFKNI
+412 
-421 ISPQNGMSKE
+421 
-431 YQTVLENKFSGG
+431 YVL
-443 TADAKRAFTRYVKH
+443 
-457 DSVAD
+457 
-462 SSYDKTAHFSPV
+462 YDKKIPDMIDRNQSIEDQARQAHALRNQFRTNARDLMLNQDERKWLDKSHPNLTFEEQVDKKMSDKGMTRDEAIQDILKTAS
-474 TQKIKMNF
+474 
-482 AKDQIN
+482 
-488 PKGSGTTFFH
+488 
-498 EHGHYI
+498 
-504 DYTSCEGDGYTSTKS
+504 KS
-519 PEFGKLLKSDFDSY
+519 NKKVNEKFKL
-533 VNSVMKQNHIELP
+533 
-546 AAYYKISKELSGH
+546 
-559 KQHSVSDLFGG
+559 
-570 ISGNQCVGR
+570 
-579 YRHKDLYWT
+579 
-588 KNGAVEKEAFAHM
+588 
-601 YEAQFDAEKYELMK
+601 
-615 KYFPNALN
+615 
-623 EFEKLL
+623 
-629 NGVIK
+629 

>member
-8 QNLPQELTDLYE
+8 QNLPQELTDLYD

-62 AKIAEINGSSAAEV
+62 AKIAEINGSSAAEI

-96 ADKGAAIP
+96 ADKGAAVP
-104 LEDNQQLQKLI
+104 LEENAQLQKLI
-115 SAQIAETAGKCENL
+115 SAQIVETAGKCENL

-151 MYRREMDAAHMK
+151 MYRREMDSAHMK

-219 SEQNGEEL
+219 SEQNGEKL

-278 LGVSEPVYTEE
+278 LGVSEPTYTEE

-299 TYEGRKY
+299 TYEGRTY

-332 DATGDEESFTAASIK
+332 DAAGDKEAFETASIR
-347 LRRQKDIYEDF
+347 LNRQKYIYEDF
-358 CKAADSYTQYERTYV
+358 CKAADSYTEYERTYV
-373 AGYDRR
+373 TGFNRSIAARSGVAVIKKEYKLIASTLDKSAVPSIDDFKKMLYNNSDEYKQLRHQFNEKVINSDYDDIKH
-379 LAGKTGAVTRK
+379 LNGSLSDKVTRQWYVLHDK
-390 QREFEKAQMR
+390 KIPDMIDRNQSIEDQARQAHALRNQFRTNARDLMLNQDERKWLDKSHPNLTFEEQIDKKMSDKGMTRDEAIQ
-400 LTEGTSHDIIEK
+400 DI
-412 TETSDFKNI
+412 
-421 ISPQNGMSKE
+421 
-431 YQTVLENKFSGG
+431 L
-443 TADAKRAFTRYVKH
+443 
-457 DSVAD
+457 
-462 SSYDKTAHFSPV
+462 KTAS
-474 TQKIKMNF
+474 
-482 AKDQIN
+482 
-488 PKGSGTTFFH
+488 
-498 EHGHYI
+498 
-504 DYTSCEGDGYTSTKS
+504 KS
-519 PEFGKLLKSDFDSY
+519 NKKVNEKFKL
-533 VNSVMKQNHIELP
+533 
-546 AAYYKISKELSGH
+546 
-559 KQHSVSDLFGG
+559 
-570 ISGNQCVGR
+570 
-579 YRHKDLYWT
+579 
-588 KNGAVEKEAFAHM
+588 
-601 YEAQFDAEKYELMK
+601 
-615 KYFPNALN
+615 
-623 EFEKLL
+623 
-629 NGVIK
+629 

>member
-8 QNLPQELTDLYE
+8 QNLPQELTDLYD

-36 GAQITDTAEYQM
+36 GAQITDTAEYQL

-62 AKIAEINGSSAAEV
+62 AKIAEINGSSAAEI
-76 NRLIREAA
+76 NRLIRKAA

-96 ADKGAAIP
+96 VDKGAAVP
-104 LEDNQQLQKLI
+104 LEENAQLQKLI

-151 MYRREMDAAHMK
+151 MYRREMDSAHMK
-163 VATGATDYMTA
+163 VVTGATDYMTA
-174 IRQACNKLAASG
+174 IRQDCNKLAASG
-186 VRTIDYESGRSDR
+186 VRTIDYESRRSDR

-278 LGVSEPVYTEE
+278 LGVSEPTYTEE

-299 TYEGRKY
+299 TYEGRTY

-332 DATGDEESFTAASIK
+332 DAAGDEEAFATASIR
-347 LRRQKDIYEDF
+347 LNRQKYIYEDF
-358 CKAADSYTQYERTYV
+358 CKAADSYTEYERTYV
-373 AGYDRR
+373 TGFNRSIAARSGVAAIKKEYKLIASTLDKSAVPSIDDFKKMLYNNSDEYKQLRHQFNEKVINSDYDDIKH
-379 LAGKTGAVTRK
+379 LNGSLSDKVTR
-390 QREFEKAQMR
+390 QW
-400 LTEGTSHDIIEK
+400 
-412 TETSDFKNI
+412 
-421 ISPQNGMSKE
+421 
-431 YQTVLENKFSGG
+431 YVL
-443 TADAKRAFTRYVKH
+443 
-457 DSVAD
+457 
-462 SSYDKTAHFSPV
+462 YDKKIPDMIDRNQSIEDQARQAHALRNQFRTNARDLMLNQDERKWLDKSHPNLTFEEQVDKKMSDKGMTRDEAIQDILKTAS
-474 TQKIKMNF
+474 
-482 AKDQIN
+482 
-488 PKGSGTTFFH
+488 
-498 EHGHYI
+498 
-504 DYTSCEGDGYTSTKS
+504 KS
-519 PEFGKLLKSDFDSY
+519 NKKVNEKFKL
-533 VNSVMKQNHIELP
+533 
-546 AAYYKISKELSGH
+546 
-559 KQHSVSDLFGG
+559 
-570 ISGNQCVGR
+570 
-579 YRHKDLYWT
+579 
-588 KNGAVEKEAFAHM
+588 
-601 YEAQFDAEKYELMK
+601 
-615 KYFPNALN
+615 
-623 EFEKLL
+623 
-629 NGVIK
+629 

>member
-8 QNLPQELTDLYE
+8 QNLPQELTDLYD

-36 GAQITDTAEYQM
+36 GAEITDTAEYQL
-48 YRARSLGLSTDEIA
+48 YRAKSLGLSTDEIA
-62 AKIAEINGSSAAEV
+62 AKIAEINGSSASEI

-96 ADKGAAIP
+96 VDKGAAVP
-104 LEDNQQLQKLI
+104 LEENAQLQKLI

-151 MYRREMDAAHMK
+151 MYRREMDSAHMK
-163 VATGATDYMTA
+163 VVTGVTDYMTA

-299 TYEGRKY
+299 TYEGRTY

-332 DATGDEESFTAASIK
+332 DAAGDEEAFATASIR
-347 LRRQKDIYEDF
+347 LNRQKYIYEDF
-358 CKAADSYTQYERTYV
+358 CKAADSYTEYERTYV
-373 AGYDRR
+373 TGFNRSIAARSGVAAIKKEYKLIASTLDKSAVPSIDDFKKMLYNNSDEYKQLRHQFNEKVINSDYDDIKH
-379 LAGKTGAVTRK
+379 LNGSLSDKVTRQWYVLHDK
-390 QREFEKAQMR
+390 KIPDMIDRNQSIEDQARQAHALRNQFRTNARDLMLNQDERKWLDKSHPNLTFEEQVDKKMSDKGMTRDEAIQ
-400 LTEGTSHDIIEK
+400 DI
-412 TETSDFKNI
+412 
-421 ISPQNGMSKE
+421 
-431 YQTVLENKFSGG
+431 L
-443 TADAKRAFTRYVKH
+443 
-457 DSVAD
+457 
-462 SSYDKTAHFSPV
+462 KTAS
-474 TQKIKMNF
+474 
-482 AKDQIN
+482 
-488 PKGSGTTFFH
+488 
-498 EHGHYI
+498 
-504 DYTSCEGDGYTSTKS
+504 KS
-519 PEFGKLLKSDFDSY
+519 NKKVNEKFKL
-533 VNSVMKQNHIELP
+533 
-546 AAYYKISKELSGH
+546 
-559 KQHSVSDLFGG
+559 
-570 ISGNQCVGR
+570 
-579 YRHKDLYWT
+579 
-588 KNGAVEKEAFAHM
+588 
-601 YEAQFDAEKYELMK
+601 
-615 KYFPNALN
+615 
-623 EFEKLL
+623 
-629 NGVIK
+629 

>member
-8 QNLPQELTDLYE
+8 QNLPQELTDLYD

-36 GAQITDTAEYQM
+36 GAKITDTAEYQL

-62 AKIAEINGSSAAEV
+62 AKIAEINGSSAAEI

-96 ADKGAAIP
+96 ADKSAAVP
-104 LEDNQQLQKLI
+104 LEENAQLQKLI

-151 MYRREMDAAHMK
+151 MYRREMDSAHMK

-199 IEVAARRAI
+199 IEVAARRAL

-299 TYEGRKY
+299 TYEGRTY

-319 RAMRKQKDRCIVA
+319 RTMRKQKDRCIVA
-332 DATGDEESFTAASIK
+332 DAAGDEEGFTAASIK

-390 QREFEKAQMR
+390 RREFEKAQIR
-400 LTEGTSHDIIEK
+400 LTEEKNRAIIEQEK
-412 TETSDFKNI
+412 RKEQFRSDLKSGKINTSLDVKNQKKHI
-421 ISPQNGMSKE
+421 ISPEWKNNVRQQIKKLHDGDTKAASPKSRLFKDVTPEKLFKE
-431 YQTVLENKFSGG
+431 YSGKGTLRLQKNSTTVDEFV
-443 TADAKRAFTRYVKH
+443 TADYPVGITFDRKLQKYVRTRRFQIRYQDGGYH
-457 DSVAD
+457 L
-462 SSYDKTAHFSPV
+462 FPV
-474 TQKIKMNF
+474 
-482 AKDQIN
+482 
-488 PKGSGTTFFH
+488 S
-498 EHGHYI
+498 
-504 DYTSCEGDGYTSTKS
+504 
-519 PEFGKLLKSDFDSY
+519 
-533 VNSVMKQNHIELP
+533 
-546 AAYYKISKELSGH
+546 
-559 KQHSVSDLFGG
+559 
-570 ISGNQCVGR
+570 
-579 YRHKDLYWT
+579 
-588 KNGAVEKEAFAHM
+588 EKE
-601 YEAQFDAEKYELMK
+601 DD
-615 KYFPNALN
+615 
-623 EFEKLL
+623 
-629 NGVIK
+629 

>member
-8 QNLPQELTDLYE
+8 QNLPQELTDLYD

-36 GAQITDTAEYQM
+36 GAKITDTAEYQL

-62 AKIAEINGSSAAEV
+62 AKIAEINGSSAAEI

-104 LEDNQQLQKLI
+104 LEENAQLQKLI

-151 MYRREMDAAHMK
+151 MYRQEMDSAHMK

-289 ELQNI
+289 ELKNI
-294 DQPPF
+294 DQSPF

-332 DATGDEESFTAASIK
+332 DAAGDEDSFTAASIK

-390 QREFEKAQMR
+390 QREFEKAQIR
-400 LTEGTSHDIIEK
+400 LTEEKNRAIIEQEK
-412 TETSDFKNI
+412 RKEQFRSDLKSGKINTSLDVKNQKKHI
-421 ISPQNGMSKE
+421 ISPEWKNNVRQQIKKLHDGDTKAASPKSRLFKDVTPEKLFKE
-431 YQTVLENKFSGG
+431 YSGKGTLRLQKNSTTVDEFV
-443 TADAKRAFTRYVKH
+443 TADYPVGITFDRKLQKYVRTRRFQIRYQDGGYH
-457 DSVAD
+457 L
-462 SSYDKTAHFSPV
+462 FPV
-474 TQKIKMNF
+474 
-482 AKDQIN
+482 
-488 PKGSGTTFFH
+488 S
-498 EHGHYI
+498 
-504 DYTSCEGDGYTSTKS
+504 
-519 PEFGKLLKSDFDSY
+519 
-533 VNSVMKQNHIELP
+533 
-546 AAYYKISKELSGH
+546 
-559 KQHSVSDLFGG
+559 
-570 ISGNQCVGR
+570 
-579 YRHKDLYWT
+579 
-588 KNGAVEKEAFAHM
+588 EKE
-601 YEAQFDAEKYELMK
+601 DD
-615 KYFPNALN
+615 
-623 EFEKLL
+623 
-629 NGVIK
+629 

>member
-8 QNLPQELTDLYE
+8 QSLPQELTDLYAD
-20 QLSEFILRDIA
+20 LSEYILRDIA

-36 GAQITDTAEYQM
+36 GAKITDTAEYQM
-48 YRARSLGLSTDEIA
+48 YRAKSLGLSTDEIA
-62 AKIAEINGSSAAEV
+62 AKIAEINGSSAAEI

-84 AQSDEFDRKMLG
+84 AQSDEFDRKMLK
-96 ADKGAAIP
+96 ADKGAAVP
-104 LEDNQQLQKLI
+104 LEDNKQLQKLI
-115 SAQIAETAGKCENL
+115 SAQIKETAGKCENL

-151 MYRREMDAAHMK
+151 MYRREMDSAHMK
-163 VATGATDYMTA
+163 VVTGATDYMTA
-174 IRQACNKLAASG
+174 IRQSCNKLAESG
-186 VRTIDYESGRSDR
+186 VRTIDYASGRSDR
-199 IEVAARRAI
+199 IEVAARRAL

-232 EMSAHSGSRPSHA
+232 EMSAHSGARPSHA
-245 VYQGRQYTQEQYER
+245 VYQGRQYTQAQYER

-299 TYEGRKY
+299 TYEGRTY

-332 DATGDEESFTAASIK
+332 DAAGDEESFTTASIK

-390 QREFEKAQMR
+390 QREFEKAQLKLDNSIDNSYNYMG
-400 LTEGTSHDIIEK
+400 TEHLFASHY
-412 TETSDFKNI
+412 SDGKLDLR
-421 ISPQNGMSKE
+421 SARRE
-431 YQTVLENKFSGG
+431 YDTFLNSDVP
-443 TADAKRAFTRYVKH
+443 KRH
-457 DSVAD
+457 
-462 SSYDKTAHFSPV
+462 
-474 TQKIKMNF
+474 M
-482 AKDQIN
+482 
-488 PKGSGTTFFH
+488 
-498 EHGHYI
+498 
-504 DYTSCEGDGYTSTKS
+504 
-519 PEFGKLLKSDFDSY
+519 KLLKQFSYGAKYIETDNEDITMGYSPKADAFVYNPANPQLANYDLNMSLTHEIAHRIDKKLFKSD
-533 VNSVMKQNHIELP
+533 KQQ
-546 AAYYKISKELSGH
+546 AFSDAISKCGKIIDSKSIAETINNSDTLAQNAPLQDIMSAVTGGH
-559 KQHSVSDLFGG
+559 IPLAVGHESDYWSRQGKKQREIFANMFTLESFNDTEALDFVKETLPDVYNVYMKMTAKQLGRNIDG
-570 ISGNQCVGR
+570 ITSN
-579 YRHKDLYWT
+579 
-588 KNGAVEKEAFAHM
+588 
-601 YEAQFDAEKYELMK
+601 
-615 KYFPNALN
+615 
-623 EFEKLL
+623 
-629 NGVIK
+629 

>member
-8 QNLPQELTDLYE
+8 QNLPQELTDLYD

-36 GAQITDTAEYQM
+36 GAEITDTAEYQL
-48 YRARSLGLSTDEIA
+48 YRAKSLGLSTDEIA
-62 AKIAEINGSSAAEV
+62 AKIAEINGSSASEI

-104 LEDNQQLQKLI
+104 LEENAQLQKLI

-151 MYRREMDAAHMK
+151 MYRQEMDSAHMK

-278 LGVSEPVYTEE
+278 LGVSEPTYTEE
-289 ELQNI
+289 EFQNI

-299 TYEGRKY
+299 TYEGRTY

-332 DATGDEESFTAASIK
+332 DAAGDEESFTTASIK

-390 QREFEKAQMR
+390 QRAFEKVQIR
-400 LTEGTSHDIIEK
+400 LTEEKNRAIIEQEK
-412 TETSDFKNI
+412 RKEQFRSDLKSGKINTSLDVKNQKKHI
-421 ISPQNGMSKE
+421 ISPEWKNNVRQQIKKLHDGDTKAASPKSRLFKDVTPEKLFKE
-431 YQTVLENKFSGG
+431 YSGKGTLRLQKNSTTVDEFV
-443 TADAKRAFTRYVKH
+443 TADYPVGITFDRKLQKYVRTRRFQIRYQDGGYH
-457 DSVAD
+457 L
-462 SSYDKTAHFSPV
+462 FPV
-474 TQKIKMNF
+474 
-482 AKDQIN
+482 
-488 PKGSGTTFFH
+488 S
-498 EHGHYI
+498 
-504 DYTSCEGDGYTSTKS
+504 
-519 PEFGKLLKSDFDSY
+519 
-533 VNSVMKQNHIELP
+533 
-546 AAYYKISKELSGH
+546 
-559 KQHSVSDLFGG
+559 
-570 ISGNQCVGR
+570 
-579 YRHKDLYWT
+579 
-588 KNGAVEKEAFAHM
+588 EKE
-601 YEAQFDAEKYELMK
+601 DD
-615 KYFPNALN
+615 
-623 EFEKLL
+623 
-629 NGVIK
+629 

>member
-8 QNLPQELTDLYE
+8 QNLPQELTDLYD

-36 GAQITDTAEYQM
+36 GAQITDTAEYQL

-62 AKIAEINGSSAAEV
+62 AKIAEINGSSAAEI

-96 ADKGAAIP
+96 ADKGAAVP
-104 LEDNQQLQKLI
+104 LEENAQLQKLI

-151 MYRREMDAAHMK
+151 MYRREMDSAHMK
-163 VATGATDYMTA
+163 VVTGATDYMTA

-199 IEVAARRAI
+199 IEVAARRAL

-278 LGVSEPVYTEE
+278 LGVSEPTYTEE

-299 TYEGRKY
+299 TYEGRTY

-332 DATGDEESFTAASIK
+332 DAAGDEEAFATASIR
-347 LRRQKDIYEDF
+347 LNRQKYIYEDF

-390 QREFEKAQMR
+390 QRAFEKVQIR
-400 LTEGTSHDIIEK
+400 LTEEKNRAIIEQEK
-412 TETSDFKNI
+412 RKEQFRSDLKSGKINTSLDVKNQKKHI
-421 ISPQNGMSKE
+421 ISPEWKNNVRQQIKKLHDGDTKAASPKSRLFKDVTPEKLFKE
-431 YQTVLENKFSGG
+431 YSGKGTLRLQKNSTTVDEFV
-443 TADAKRAFTRYVKH
+443 TADYPVGITFDRKLQKYVRTRRFQIRYQDGGYH
-457 DSVAD
+457 L
-462 SSYDKTAHFSPV
+462 FPV
-474 TQKIKMNF
+474 
-482 AKDQIN
+482 
-488 PKGSGTTFFH
+488 S
-498 EHGHYI
+498 
-504 DYTSCEGDGYTSTKS
+504 
-519 PEFGKLLKSDFDSY
+519 
-533 VNSVMKQNHIELP
+533 
-546 AAYYKISKELSGH
+546 
-559 KQHSVSDLFGG
+559 
-570 ISGNQCVGR
+570 
-579 YRHKDLYWT
+579 
-588 KNGAVEKEAFAHM
+588 EKE
-601 YEAQFDAEKYELMK
+601 DD
-615 KYFPNALN
+615 
-623 EFEKLL
+623 
-629 NGVIK
+629 

>member
-8 QNLPQELTDLYE
+8 QNLPQDLTDLYD

-36 GAQITDTAEYQM
+36 GAQITDTAEYQL

-76 NRLIREAA
+76 NRIIREAA

-96 ADKGAAIP
+96 ADNGTAVP
-104 LEDNQQLQKLI
+104 LEENKQLQKLI
-115 SAQIAETAGKCENL
+115 SAQIKETAGKCENL

-151 MYRREMDAAHMK
+151 MYRREMDSAHMK
-163 VATGATDYMTA
+163 VVTGATDYMTA

-186 VRTIDYESGRSDR
+186 VRTIDYESGHSDR
-199 IEVAARRAI
+199 IEVAARRAL

-219 SEQNGEEL
+219 SEENGEEL

-332 DATGDEESFTAASIK
+332 DAAGDEDSFTAASIK

-373 AGYDRR
+373 AGYNRR
-379 LAGKTGAVTRK
+379 LAGKTGAVTRR
-390 QREFEKAQMR
+390 QREFEKAQMTLESDIGSKIR
-400 LTEGTSHDIIEK
+400 RTAKSAITSNKVFSYNDLDDNIKTPFEKGLVNANPEVKRVLSTIKDTTDFAYSQKKNSFYSSKFNYVALKKGSPPGTTAHELFHKIDRMN
-412 TETSDFKNI
+412 NI
-421 ISPQNGMSKE
+421 TDSPQYGISSALNTDWNNLLKKSNSDVVGHLVTNYPNAFTLSKTGKIVFEEKYRGISDILSGMS
-431 YQTVLENKFSGG
+431 GG
-443 TADAKRAFTRYVKH
+443 A
-457 DSVAD
+457 
-462 SSYDKTAHFSPV
+462 
-474 TQKIKMNF
+474 
-482 AKDQIN
+482 IN
-488 PKGSGTTFFH
+488 LG
-498 EHGHYI
+498 
-504 DYTSCEGDGYTSTKS
+504 
-519 PEFGKLLKSDFDSY
+519 
-533 VNSVMKQNHIELP
+533 
-546 AAYYKISKELSGH
+546 
-559 KQHSVSDLFGG
+559 
-570 ISGNQCVGR
+570 
-579 YRHKDLYWT
+579 YRHSSDYW
-588 KNGAVEKEAFAHM
+588 KRNGTLEKESW
-601 YEAQFDAEKYELMK
+601 AQFGRVYYNNDPEVVQMMSDIFTNFNKCAIM
-615 KYFPNALN
+615 AL
-623 EFEKLL
+623 K
-629 NGVIK
+629 GVK

>member
-8 QNLPQELTDLYE
+8 QNLPQELTDLYD

-36 GAQITDTAEYQM
+36 GAEITDTAEYQL
-48 YRARSLGLSTDEIA
+48 YRAKSLGLSTDEIA
-62 AKIAEINGSSAAEV
+62 AKIAEINGSSASEI

-96 ADKGAAIP
+96 VDKGAAVP
-104 LEDNQQLQKLI
+104 LEENAQLQKLI

-151 MYRREMDAAHMK
+151 MYRREMDSAHMK
-163 VATGATDYMTA
+163 VVTGVTDYMTA

-199 IEVAARRAI
+199 IEVAARRAL

-289 ELQNI
+289 ELKNI
-294 DQPPF
+294 DQSPF

-332 DATGDEESFTAASIK
+332 DAAGDEEAFATASIR
-347 LRRQKDIYEDF
+347 LNRQKYIYEDF
-358 CKAADSYTQYERTYV
+358 CKAADSYTEYERTYV
-373 AGYDRR
+373 TGFNRSIAARSGVAAIKKEYKLIASTLDKSAVPSIDDFKKMLYNNSDEYKQLRHQFNEKVINSDYDDIKH
-379 LAGKTGAVTRK
+379 LNGSLSDKVTR
-390 QREFEKAQMR
+390 QW
-400 LTEGTSHDIIEK
+400 
-412 TETSDFKNI
+412 
-421 ISPQNGMSKE
+421 
-431 YQTVLENKFSGG
+431 YVL
-443 TADAKRAFTRYVKH
+443 
-457 DSVAD
+457 
-462 SSYDKTAHFSPV
+462 YDKKIPDMIDRNQSIEDQARQAHALRNQFRTNARDLMLNQDERKWLDKSHPNLTFEEQVDKKMSDKGMTRDEAIQDILKTAS
-474 TQKIKMNF
+474 
-482 AKDQIN
+482 
-488 PKGSGTTFFH
+488 
-498 EHGHYI
+498 
-504 DYTSCEGDGYTSTKS
+504 KS
-519 PEFGKLLKSDFDSY
+519 NKKVNEKFKL
-533 VNSVMKQNHIELP
+533 
-546 AAYYKISKELSGH
+546 
-559 KQHSVSDLFGG
+559 
-570 ISGNQCVGR
+570 
-579 YRHKDLYWT
+579 
-588 KNGAVEKEAFAHM
+588 
-601 YEAQFDAEKYELMK
+601 
-615 KYFPNALN
+615 
-623 EFEKLL
+623 
-629 NGVIK
+629 

>member
-8 QNLPQELTDLYE
+8 QNLPQELTDLYD

-36 GAQITDTAEYQM
+36 GAQITDTAEYQL

-62 AKIAEINGSSAAEV
+62 AKIAEINGSSAAEI

-104 LEDNQQLQKLI
+104 LEENTQLQKLI

-163 VATGATDYMTA
+163 VVTGATDYMTA

-199 IEVAARRAI
+199 IEVAARRTL

-245 VYQGRQYTQEQYER
+245 VYQGRQYTQKQYER

-299 TYEGRKY
+299 TYEGRTY

-332 DATGDEESFTAASIK
+332 DAAGDEESFTTASIK

-390 QREFEKAQMR
+390 QRAFEKVQIR
-400 LTEGTSHDIIEK
+400 LTEEKNRAIIEQEK
-412 TETSDFKNI
+412 RKEQFRSDLKSGKINTSLDVKNQKKHI
-421 ISPQNGMSKE
+421 ISPEWKNNVRQQIKKLHDGDTKAASPKSRLFKDVTPEKLFKE
-431 YQTVLENKFSGG
+431 YSGKGTLRLQKNSTTVDEFV
-443 TADAKRAFTRYVKH
+443 TADYPVGITFDRKLQKYVRTRRFQIRYQDGGYH
-457 DSVAD
+457 L
-462 SSYDKTAHFSPV
+462 FPV
-474 TQKIKMNF
+474 
-482 AKDQIN
+482 
-488 PKGSGTTFFH
+488 S
-498 EHGHYI
+498 
-504 DYTSCEGDGYTSTKS
+504 
-519 PEFGKLLKSDFDSY
+519 
-533 VNSVMKQNHIELP
+533 
-546 AAYYKISKELSGH
+546 
-559 KQHSVSDLFGG
+559 
-570 ISGNQCVGR
+570 
-579 YRHKDLYWT
+579 
-588 KNGAVEKEAFAHM
+588 EKE
-601 YEAQFDAEKYELMK
+601 DD
-615 KYFPNALN
+615 
-623 EFEKLL
+623 
-629 NGVIK
+629 

>member
-8 QNLPQELTDLYE
+8 QNLPQELTDLYD

-36 GAQITDTAEYQM
+36 GAKITDTAEYQL

-62 AKIAEINGSSAAEV
+62 AKIAEINGSSAAEI

-104 LEDNQQLQKLI
+104 LEENAQLQKLI

-151 MYRREMDAAHMK
+151 MYRQEMDSAHMK

-199 IEVAARRAI
+199 IEVAARRAL

-289 ELQNI
+289 ELKNI
-294 DQPPF
+294 DQSPF

-332 DATGDEESFTAASIK
+332 DAAGDEDSFTAASIK

-390 QREFEKAQMR
+390 QREFEKAQIR
-400 LTEGTSHDIIEK
+400 LTEEKNRAIIEQEK
-412 TETSDFKNI
+412 RKEQFRSDLKSGKINTSLDVKNQKKHI
-421 ISPQNGMSKE
+421 ISPEWKNNVRQQIKKLHDGDTKAASPKSRLFKDVTPEKLFKE
-431 YQTVLENKFSGG
+431 YSGKGTLRLQKNSTTVDEFV
-443 TADAKRAFTRYVKH
+443 TADYPVGITFDRKLQKYVRTRRFQIRYQDGGYH
-457 DSVAD
+457 L
-462 SSYDKTAHFSPV
+462 FPV
-474 TQKIKMNF
+474 
-482 AKDQIN
+482 
-488 PKGSGTTFFH
+488 S
-498 EHGHYI
+498 
-504 DYTSCEGDGYTSTKS
+504 
-519 PEFGKLLKSDFDSY
+519 
-533 VNSVMKQNHIELP
+533 
-546 AAYYKISKELSGH
+546 
-559 KQHSVSDLFGG
+559 
-570 ISGNQCVGR
+570 
-579 YRHKDLYWT
+579 
-588 KNGAVEKEAFAHM
+588 EKE
-601 YEAQFDAEKYELMK
+601 DD
-615 KYFPNALN
+615 
-623 EFEKLL
+623 
-629 NGVIK
+629 

>member
-8 QNLPQELTDLYE
+8 QNLPQELTDLYD

-36 GAQITDTAEYQM
+36 GAQITDTAEYQL

-62 AKIAEINGSSAAEV
+62 AKIAEINGSSAAEI

-96 ADKGAAIP
+96 ADKGAAVP
-104 LEDNQQLQKLI
+104 LEENAQLQKLI

-163 VATGATDYMTA
+163 VVTGATDYMTA

-278 LGVSEPVYTEE
+278 LGVSEPTYTEE

-299 TYEGRKY
+299 TYEGRTY

-332 DATGDEESFTAASIK
+332 DAAGDEEAFATASIR
-347 LRRQKDIYEDF
+347 LNRQKYIYEDF
-358 CKAADSYTQYERTYV
+358 CKAADSYTEYERTYV
-373 AGYDRR
+373 TGFNRSIAARSGVAAIKKEYKLIASTLDKSAVPSIDDFKKMLYNNSDEYKQLRHQFNEKVINSDYDDIKH
-379 LAGKTGAVTRK
+379 LNGSLSDKVTRQWYVLHDK
-390 QREFEKAQMR
+390 KIPDMIDRNQSIEDQARQAHALRNQFRTNARDLMLNQDERKWLDKSHPNLTFEEQVDKKMSDKGMTRDEAIQ
-400 LTEGTSHDIIEK
+400 DI
-412 TETSDFKNI
+412 
-421 ISPQNGMSKE
+421 
-431 YQTVLENKFSGG
+431 L
-443 TADAKRAFTRYVKH
+443 
-457 DSVAD
+457 
-462 SSYDKTAHFSPV
+462 KTAS
-474 TQKIKMNF
+474 
-482 AKDQIN
+482 
-488 PKGSGTTFFH
+488 
-498 EHGHYI
+498 
-504 DYTSCEGDGYTSTKS
+504 KS
-519 PEFGKLLKSDFDSY
+519 NKKVNEKFKL
-533 VNSVMKQNHIELP
+533 
-546 AAYYKISKELSGH
+546 
-559 KQHSVSDLFGG
+559 
-570 ISGNQCVGR
+570 
-579 YRHKDLYWT
+579 
-588 KNGAVEKEAFAHM
+588 
-601 YEAQFDAEKYELMK
+601 
-615 KYFPNALN
+615 
-623 EFEKLL
+623 
-629 NGVIK
+629 

>member
-8 QNLPQELTDLYE
+8 QNLPQELTDLYD

-36 GAQITDTAEYQM
+36 GAQITDTAEYQL

-62 AKIAEINGSSAAEV
+62 AKIAEINGSSAAEI

-104 LEDNQQLQKLI
+104 LEENTQLQKLI

-163 VATGATDYMTA
+163 VVTGATDYMTA

-199 IEVAARRAI
+199 IEVAARRAL

-278 LGVSEPVYTEE
+278 LGVSEPTYTEE

-299 TYEGRKY
+299 TYEGRTY

-332 DATGDEESFTAASIK
+332 DAAGDEEAFATASIR
-347 LRRQKDIYEDF
+347 LNRQKYIYEDF
-358 CKAADSYTQYERTYV
+358 CKAADSYTEYERTYV
-373 AGYDRR
+373 TGFNRSIAARSGVAAIKKEYKLIASTLDKSAVPSIDDFKKMLYNNSDEYKQLRHQFNEKVINSDYDDIKH
-379 LAGKTGAVTRK
+379 LNGSLSDKVTR
-390 QREFEKAQMR
+390 QW
-400 LTEGTSHDIIEK
+400 
-412 TETSDFKNI
+412 
-421 ISPQNGMSKE
+421 
-431 YQTVLENKFSGG
+431 YVL
-443 TADAKRAFTRYVKH
+443 
-457 DSVAD
+457 
-462 SSYDKTAHFSPV
+462 YDKKIPDMIDRNQSIEDQARQAHALRNQFRTNARDLMLNQDERKWLDKSHPNLTFEEQVDKKMSDKGMTRDEAIQDILKTAS
-474 TQKIKMNF
+474 
-482 AKDQIN
+482 
-488 PKGSGTTFFH
+488 
-498 EHGHYI
+498 
-504 DYTSCEGDGYTSTKS
+504 KS
-519 PEFGKLLKSDFDSY
+519 NKKVNEKFKL
-533 VNSVMKQNHIELP
+533 
-546 AAYYKISKELSGH
+546 
-559 KQHSVSDLFGG
+559 
-570 ISGNQCVGR
+570 
-579 YRHKDLYWT
+579 
-588 KNGAVEKEAFAHM
+588 
-601 YEAQFDAEKYELMK
+601 
-615 KYFPNALN
+615 
-623 EFEKLL
+623 
-629 NGVIK
+629 